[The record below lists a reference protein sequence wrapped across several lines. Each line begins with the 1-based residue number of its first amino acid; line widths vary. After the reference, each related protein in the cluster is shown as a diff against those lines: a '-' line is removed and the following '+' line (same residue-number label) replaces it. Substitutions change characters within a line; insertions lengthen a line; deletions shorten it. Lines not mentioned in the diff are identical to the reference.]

1 MCWKLGGDLEKAM
14 LGPGVLEKSPGA
26 GCLLISR
33 WFGLQEVP
41 SWSQLPACA
50 ALLPRE
56 AGECPALGFGDN
68 PKEPRASGTLREGAI
83 SNLGEPSL

>member
-1 MCWKLGGDLEKAM
+1 MPAHLQMVWASGG
-14 LGPGVLEKSPGA
+14 S
-26 GCLLISR
+26 
-33 WFGLQEVP
+33 